1 MENNKSF
8 FYYNNYT
15 SLFSFNNWKYNWILF
30 NSLPYTNY
38 DKYILKFD
46 YLNCVN
52 YSYFILI

>member
-46 YLNCVN
+46 YLNCV
-52 YSYFILI
+52 ILF